1 MKFKYTAH
9 FKRNYKSL
17 TKEKKKKFNKQLNYL
32 LKNFSHPSLD
42 VKKYDEEKGIWQAR
56 VDRNHRFYFL
66 IERDAIILLNIK
78 PHP

>member
-1 MKFKYTAH
+1 MEIKYTPH

-17 TKEKKKKFNKQLNYL
+17 TKEKKKKFKKQLNYL
-32 LKNFSHPSLD
+32 LKNFSHPFLD
-42 VKKYDEEKGIWQAR
+42 IKKGDEKEDIWQAR

-66 IERDAIILLNIK
+66 IERDTIILLEVK